1 MEGKLEK
8 SIMEMANGGFLERV
22 NYEMARVLANI
33 MDPNTKA
40 TGKRRLTVTM
50 ELTPDDD
57 RTMVSV
63 SFTAKSTLVAT
74 NPVVTSLYITGDEST
89 GEVCAVE
96 MVPQLPGQMRLDGTM
111 QEPPAKLKI
120 VQIA

>member
-57 RTMVSV
+57 RTMVSA

-74 NPVVTSLYITGDEST
+74 NPVATSLYITGDEST
-89 GEVCAVE
+89 GKVCAVE

-111 QEPPAKLKI
+111 QEPPAKLK
-120 VQIA
+120 VVHIA

>member
-50 ELTPDDD
+50 
-57 RTMVSV
+57 
-63 SFTAKSTLVAT
+63 
-74 NPVVTSLYITGDEST
+74 
-89 GEVCAVE
+89 
-96 MVPQLPGQMRLDGTM
+96 
-111 QEPPAKLKI
+111 
-120 VQIA
+120 